1 MSNIRIVN
9 LASHT
14 TPAVIEDNRKEW
26 VAYGEDNNYF
36 QYLIDRYN
44 GSATNNAIINGMTE
58 LMYGKGLAATDASRK
73 PEAYAQM
80 MSLFKRSCL
89 RKVTFDLKALGQ
101 AAFQIIYNKDKSK
114 IVQVAHMPIETLRFE
129 KMNEDGEVC
138 GYYYSKD
145 WTKIRKK
152 GYEPVRIPAFGHGE
166 KGEAL
171 EIYCIKPYRSGFYYY
186 SPVDYQG
193 GISYAELEEEV
204 ANYHINNIKNGLSP
218 SMLIN
223 FNNGV
228 PTEEERELIER
239 RIIQKFSGTSN
250 SGKFILAFNDNKEM
264 AASIEPVQLSDASEQ
279 YQFLADESMRK
290 LMVAHRVTSP
300 MLMGIKDQSGL
311 GNNADELKTASLL
324 FHNTVIRP
332 LQELILD
339 AIDDILAYNDISLNI
354 YFKTLQPLELQAD
367 ITEDQKEELSK
378 VEDCG
383 CKDVSLASK
392 QIDGRTAYDTKEEAE
407 LVAKELGCEGYHT
420 HELDGQTWYMP
431 CESHDLEE
439 LKEPC
444 QEGYEM
450 IGFKMKNGK
459 RVPNCVPLSELS
471 KDSRPFLDDKLAH
484 EMLDALADLGEEEP
498 EGYELVDAEIVGDDE
513 PEDFDVENYL
523 NGLTELSAKQDST
536 QDGDIYKVRYKYV
549 KGTKKTAKGSSR
561 AFCKTM
567 LSQGKLYRKED
578 IGMMSARGV
587 NKSFGHKGRNYS
599 LFKYKGGVNCYHR
612 WERRIYKKKLKKN
625 GEPYGGDA
633 LRGTRYVNVN
643 QAVREG
649 FKLPKNPKEVAV
661 APIDMPRQ
669 GHHPNYK
676 G

>member
-14 TPAVIEDNRKEW
+14 TPQVVEDNRKEW
-26 VAYGEDNNYF
+26 VAYGDDNNYF

-58 LMYGKGLAATDASRK
+58 LIYGKGLYATDASRK
-73 PEAYAQM
+73 PDEYAM
-80 MSLFKRSCL
+80 MKSLFSRTCM
-89 RKVTFDLKALGQ
+89 RKVTFDLKAMGQ
-101 AAFQIIYNKDKSK
+101 AAFQVIYNKDKSK
-114 IVQVAHMPIETLRFE
+114 IVQVEHMPIETLRFE
-129 KMNEDGEVC
+129 KMNEDGEVT

-152 GYEPVRIPAFGHGE
+152 GYEPTRIPAFGYGE
-166 KGEAL
+166 KSEGL

-193 GISYAELEEEV
+193 GLPYAELEEEV

-239 RIIQKFSGTSN
+239 RIIQKFSGSSN

-300 MLMGIKDQSGL
+300 MLMGIKDNTGL

-324 FHNTVIRP
+324 FHNTVVRP
-332 LQELILD
+332 IQELILD
-339 AIDDILAYNDISLNI
+339 AIDDILAVNGASLNI
-354 YFKTLQPLELQAD
+354 FFKTLQPLELQAD
-367 ITEDQKEELSK
+367 IPEETKEELS
-378 VEDCG
+378 
-383 CKDVSLASK
+383 SA
-392 QIDGRTAYDTKEEAE
+392 
-407 LVAKELGCEGYHT
+407 
-420 HELDGQTWYMP
+420 
-431 CESHDLEE
+431 
-439 LKEPC
+439 
-444 QEGYEM
+444 
-450 IGFKMKNGK
+450 
-459 RVPNCVPLSELS
+459 
-471 KDSRPFLDDKLAH
+471 DSRPFLDDELAH

-498 EGYELVDAEIVGDDE
+498 SDEWELVDAEEVGDDE
-513 PEDFDVENYL
+513 PEDFDVEGYL
-523 NGLTELSAKQDST
+523 NGLVSLSATQDSS
-536 QDGDIYKVRYKYV
+536 QDTKMYKVRYKYS
-549 KGTKKTAKGSSR
+549 KGTSKTPVGESR
-561 AFCKTM
+561 TFCKTM
-567 LSQGKLYRKED
+567 LKKKMLYRKED

-587 NKSFGHKGRNYS
+587 NKKFGHKGRNYS

-612 WERRIYKKKLKKN
+612 WERRIYKKRLKKD
-625 GEPYGGDA
+625 GTEWGGNA
-633 LRGTRYVNVN
+633 LQGTKFVNVN

-669 GHHPNYK
+669 GHHPNYGK
-676 G
+676 

>member
-14 TPAVIEDNRKEW
+14 TPQVVEDNRKEW

-58 LMYGKGLAATDASRK
+58 LIYGKGLYATDASRK
-73 PEAYAQM
+73 PDEYAM
-80 MSLFKRSCL
+80 MKSLFSRQCM
-89 RKVTFDLKALGQ
+89 RKITFDLKAMGQ
-101 AAFQIIYNKDKSK
+101 SAMQVIYNKDKTK
-114 IVQVAHMPIETLRFE
+114 IVQVEHMPIETLRME

-166 KGEAL
+166 KSEGL

-193 GISYAELEEEV
+193 GLPYAELEEEV

-239 RIIQKFSGTSN
+239 RIIQKFSGSSN

-300 MLMGIKDQSGL
+300 MLMGIKDNTGL

-324 FHNTVIRP
+324 FHNTVVRP
-332 LQELILD
+332 IQEMILD
-339 AIDDILAYNDISLNI
+339 AIDDILAVNGASLNV

-367 ITEDQKEELSK
+367 IPEETKEELS
-378 VEDCG
+378 
-383 CKDVSLASK
+383 A
-392 QIDGRTAYDTKEEAE
+392 
-407 LVAKELGCEGYHT
+407 
-420 HELDGQTWYMP
+420 
-431 CESHDLEE
+431 
-439 LKEPC
+439 
-444 QEGYEM
+444 
-450 IGFKMKNGK
+450 
-459 RVPNCVPLSELS
+459 
-471 KDSRPFLDDKLAH
+471 DSRPFLDDELAH

-498 EGYELVDAEIVGDDE
+498 LDDEWELVDAEEVGDDE
-513 PEDFDVENYL
+513 PEDFDVEGYL
-523 NGLTELSAKQDST
+523 NGLVSLSATQDSN
-536 QDGDIYKVRYKYV
+536 QDTERYKVRYKYS
-549 KGTKKTAKGSSR
+549 KGTSKTPIGESR
-561 AFCKTM
+561 TFCKTM
-567 LSQGKLYRKED
+567 LSKKMLYRKED

-587 NKSFGHKGRNYS
+587 NKKFGHKGRNYS

-612 WERRIYKKKLKKN
+612 WERRIYKKRLKKD
-625 GEPYGGDA
+625 GTEWGGNA
-633 LRGTRYVNVN
+633 LQGTKFVNVN

-649 FKLPKNPKEVAV
+649 FKLPKNPKEVAT

-669 GHHPNYK
+669 GHHPQWNK
-676 G
+676 

>member
-14 TPAVIEDNRKEW
+14 TPAVVEDNRKEW

-58 LMYGKGLAATDASRK
+58 LMYGKGLSATDASRK

-145 WTKIRKK
+145 WTKIRKR
-152 GYEPVRIPAFGHGE
+152 GYEPTRIPAFGHGE
-166 KGEAL
+166 KGDAL

-193 GISYAELEEEV
+193 GIPYAELEEEV

-332 LQELILD
+332 FQEMILD
-339 AIDDILAYNDISLNI
+339 AIDDILAYNQISLNI
-354 YFKTLQPLELQAD
+354 FFKTLQPLELQAD
-367 ITEDQKEELSK
+367 ITEEQKEELSK
-378 VEDCG
+378 VEDT
-383 CKDVSLASK
+383 
-392 QIDGRTAYDTKEEAE
+392 IEI
-407 LVAKELGCEGYHT
+407 
-420 HELDGQTWYMP
+420 
-431 CESHDLEE
+431 
-439 LKEPC
+439 
-444 QEGYEM
+444 QEQ
-450 IGFKMKNGK
+450 
-459 RVPNCVPLSELS
+459 LSE
-471 KDSRPFLDDKLAH
+471 DSRPFLDDKLAH

-561 AFCKTM
+561 TFCKTM

-643 QAVREG
+643 QAVRAG
-649 FKLPKNPKEVAV
+649 FKLPKNPKEVAI
-661 APIDMPRQ
+661 APIDLPRN
-669 GHHPNYK
+669 GHHPDWK

>member
-9 LASHT
+9 LATHT
-14 TPAVIEDNRKEW
+14 TPAVVEDNRKQW

-36 QYLIDRYN
+36 QFLIDRYN

-58 LMYGKGLAATDASRK
+58 LIYGKGLYATDASRK
-73 PEAYAQM
+73 PDEYAM
-80 MSLFKRSCL
+80 MKSLFSRTCM
-89 RKVTFDLKALGQ
+89 RKITFDLKAMGQ
-101 AAFQIIYNKDKSK
+101 AAMQVIYNKDKTK
-114 IVQVAHMPIETLRFE
+114 IVQVEHMPIETLRME
-129 KMNEDGEVC
+129 KMNDDGEVT

-152 GYEPVRIPAFGHGE
+152 GFEPIRIPAFGYGE
-166 KGEAL
+166 KGEGL

-193 GISYAELEEEV
+193 GLPYAELEEEV

-239 RIIQKFSGTSN
+239 RIIQKFSGSSN

-279 YQFLADESMRK
+279 YQFLADEAMRK

-300 MLMGIKDQSGL
+300 MLMGIKDNTGL

-324 FHNTVIRP
+324 FHNTVVRP
-332 LQELILD
+332 IQELILD
-339 AIDDILAYNDISLNI
+339 AIDDILSVNGASLNVF
-354 YFKTLQPLELQAD
+354 FKTLQPLELQGD
-367 ITEDQKEELSK
+367 MIEEEKEELSK
-378 VEDCG
+378 VE
-383 CKDVSLASK
+383 
-392 QIDGRTAYDTKEEAE
+392 
-407 LVAKELGCEGYHT
+407 LG
-420 HELDGQTWYMP
+420 D
-431 CESHDLEE
+431 
-439 LKEPC
+439 
-444 QEGYEM
+444 
-450 IGFKMKNGK
+450 
-459 RVPNCVPLSELS
+459 
-471 KDSRPFLDDKLAH
+471 DSRPFLDDELAH

-498 EGYELVDAEIVGDDE
+498 EGYELIDAEEVGDEE
-513 PEDFDVENYL
+513 PEEFDTEEYL
-523 NGLTELSAKQDST
+523 NGLVNLSATQDSN
-536 QDGDIYKVRYKYV
+536 QDSEIYKVRYKYV
-549 KGTKKTAKGSSR
+549 KGTKKTSKGSSR
-561 AFCKTM
+561 SFCKTM
-567 LSQGKLYRKED
+567 LSQKKLYRKED
-578 IGMMSARGV
+578 IGQMSARGV

-612 WERRIYKKKLKKN
+612 WERRIYKKKMKKN

-633 LRGTRYVNVN
+633 LRGTKYVNVN
-643 QAVREG
+643 QAVRAG
-649 FKLPKNPKEVAV
+649 FKLPKNPKEVST

-669 GHHPNYK
+669 GHHPNYGK
-676 G
+676 

>member
-14 TPAVIEDNRKEW
+14 TPAVVEDNRKQW

-36 QYLIDRYN
+36 QFLIDRYN

-58 LMYGKGLAATDASRK
+58 LIYGKGLYATDASRK
-73 PEAYAQM
+73 PDEYAM
-80 MSLFKRSCL
+80 MKSLFSRTCM
-89 RKVTFDLKALGQ
+89 RKITFDLKAMGQ
-101 AAFQIIYNKDKSK
+101 AAMQVIYNKDKTK
-114 IVQVAHMPIETLRFE
+114 IVQVEHMPIETLRME
-129 KMNEDGEVC
+129 KMNDDGEVT

-152 GYEPVRIPAFGHGE
+152 GFEPIRIPAFGYGE
-166 KGEAL
+166 KGEGL

-193 GISYAELEEEV
+193 GLPYAELEEEV

-239 RIIQKFSGTSN
+239 RIIQKFSGSSN

-300 MLMGIKDQSGL
+300 MLMGIKDNTGL

-324 FHNTVIRP
+324 FHNTVVRP
-332 LQELILD
+332 IQEMILD
-339 AIDDILAYNDISLNI
+339 AIDDILAVNGASLNV

-367 ITEDQKEELSK
+367 ITEEEKEELSK
-378 VEDCG
+378 VE
-383 CKDVSLASK
+383 
-392 QIDGRTAYDTKEEAE
+392 
-407 LVAKELGCEGYHT
+407 LG
-420 HELDGQTWYMP
+420 D
-431 CESHDLEE
+431 
-439 LKEPC
+439 
-444 QEGYEM
+444 
-450 IGFKMKNGK
+450 
-459 RVPNCVPLSELS
+459 
-471 KDSRPFLDDKLAH
+471 DSRPFLDDELAH

-498 EGYELVDAEIVGDDE
+498 EGYELIDAEEVGDEE
-513 PEDFDVENYL
+513 PEDFDVESYL
-523 NGLTELSAKQDST
+523 NGLVSLSATQDSNQDTEL
-536 QDGDIYKVRYKYV
+536 YKVRYRYS
-549 KGTKKTAKGSSR
+549 KGTSKTPMGQSR
-561 AFCKTM
+561 TFCKTM
-567 LSQGKLYRKED
+567 MSKKMLYRKED
-578 IGMMSARGV
+578 IGQMSARGV

-612 WERRIYKKKLKKN
+612 WERRIYKKKLKKD
-625 GEPYGGDA
+625 GTEWGGNA
-633 LRGTRYVNVN
+633 LQGTKFVNVN

-649 FKLPKNPKEVAV
+649 FKMPKNPKEVAQ

-669 GHHPNYK
+669 GHHPNYGK
-676 G
+676 

>member
-14 TPAVIEDNRKEW
+14 TPAVVEDNRKQW

-36 QYLIDRYN
+36 QFLIDRYN

-58 LMYGKGLAATDASRK
+58 LIYGKGLYATDASRK
-73 PEAYAQM
+73 PDEYAM
-80 MSLFKRSCL
+80 MKSLFSRTCM
-89 RKVTFDLKALGQ
+89 RKITFDLKAMGQ
-101 AAFQIIYNKDKSK
+101 AAMQVIYNKDKTK
-114 IVQVAHMPIETLRFE
+114 IVQVEHMPIETLRME
-129 KMNEDGEVC
+129 KMNDDGEVT

-152 GYEPVRIPAFGHGE
+152 GFEPIRIPAFGYGE
-166 KGEAL
+166 KGEGL

-193 GISYAELEEEV
+193 GLPYAELEEEV

-239 RIIQKFSGTSN
+239 RIIQKFSGSSN

-279 YQFLADESMRK
+279 YQFLADEAMRK

-300 MLMGIKDQSGL
+300 MLMGIKDNTGL

-324 FHNTVIRP
+324 FHNTVVRP
-332 LQELILD
+332 IQEMILD
-339 AIDDILAYNDISLNI
+339 AIDDILAVNGASLNVF
-354 YFKTLQPLELQAD
+354 FKTLQPLELQAD
-367 ITEDQKEELSK
+367 ITEEEKEELSK
-378 VEDCG
+378 VE
-383 CKDVSLASK
+383 
-392 QIDGRTAYDTKEEAE
+392 
-407 LVAKELGCEGYHT
+407 LG
-420 HELDGQTWYMP
+420 D
-431 CESHDLEE
+431 
-439 LKEPC
+439 
-444 QEGYEM
+444 
-450 IGFKMKNGK
+450 
-459 RVPNCVPLSELS
+459 
-471 KDSRPFLDDKLAH
+471 DSRPFLDDELAH

-498 EGYELVDAEIVGDDE
+498 EGYELIDAEEVGDEE
-513 PEDFDVENYL
+513 PEDFDVESYL
-523 NGLTELSAKQDST
+523 NGLVSLSATQDSNQDTEL
-536 QDGDIYKVRYKYV
+536 YKVRYKYS
-549 KGTKKTAKGSSR
+549 KGTSKTPMGQSR
-561 AFCKTM
+561 TFCKTM
-567 LSQGKLYRKED
+567 MSKKMLYRKED
-578 IGMMSARGV
+578 IGQMSARGV

-612 WERRIYKKKLKKN
+612 WERRIYKKKLKKD
-625 GEPYGGDA
+625 GTEWGGNA
-633 LRGTRYVNVN
+633 LQGTKFVNVN

-649 FKLPKNPKEVAV
+649 FKMPKNPKEVAQ

-669 GHHPNYK
+669 GHHPNYGK
-676 G
+676 

>member
-9 LASHT
+9 LATHT
-14 TPAVIEDNRKEW
+14 TPAIVEDNRKEW
-26 VAYGEDNNYF
+26 VAYGGDNNYF

-44 GSATNNAIINGMTE
+44 GSATNNAIINGMSE
-58 LMYGKGLAATDASRK
+58 LIYGKGLYATDAQRK
-73 PEAYAQM
+73 PDQYAQM
-80 MSLFKRSCL
+80 KSLFSRTCM
-89 RKVTFDLKALGQ
+89 RKVTFDLKAMGQ
-101 AAFQIIYNKDKSK
+101 AAFQVIYNKDKSK
-114 IVQVAHMPIETLRFE
+114 IVQVEHMPIETLRFE
-129 KMNEDGEVC
+129 KMNEDGDVC

-145 WTKIRKK
+145 WTKIRKR
-152 GYEPVRIPAFGHGE
+152 GFEPVRIPAFGHGE
-166 KGEAL
+166 KGEGL

-193 GISYAELEEEV
+193 GLPYAELEEEV

-239 RIIQKFSGTSN
+239 RIIQKFSGSSN

-300 MLMGIKDQSGL
+300 MLMGIKDNSGL

-324 FHNTVIRP
+324 FHNTVVRP
-332 LQELILD
+332 IQELILD
-339 AIDDILAYNDISLNI
+339 ACDDILAVNEVSLNL
-354 YFKTLQPLELQAD
+354 YFKTLQPLELQID
-367 ITEDQKEELSK
+367 MEEEVKEELSS
-378 VEDCG
+378 DCG
-383 CKDVSLASK
+383 CKD
-392 QIDGRTAYDTKEEAE
+392 
-407 LVAKELGCEGYHT
+407 
-420 HELDGQTWYMP
+420 
-431 CESHDLEE
+431 E
-439 LKEPC
+439 LKDADDPC
-444 QEGYEM
+444 TEGYEM
-450 IGFKMKNGK
+450 VGMKMKNGK
-459 RVPNCVPLSELS
+459 KVPNCVPIKQLSE
-471 KDSRPFLDDKLAH
+471 DSRPFLDDELAH

-498 EGYELVDAEIVGDDE
+498 EGYQLIDAEVVGDDE
-513 PEDFDVENYL
+513 PEEFDVEKYL
-523 NGLTELSAKQDST
+523 NGLVSLSATQDSN

-549 KGTKKTAKGSSR
+549 KGTKKTSKGSSR
-561 AFCKTM
+561 TFCKTM
-567 LSQGKLYRKED
+567 LSQKKLYRKED

-612 WERRIYKKKLKKN
+612 WERRIYKKKIKKN

-633 LRGTRYVNVN
+633 LRGTKYVNVN
-643 QAVREG
+643 QAVRAG
-649 FKLPKNPKEVAV
+649 FKLPKNPKEVST

-669 GHHPNYK
+669 GHHPNYGK
-676 G
+676 

>member
-14 TPAVIEDNRKEW
+14 TPAVVEDNRKEW

-58 LMYGKGLAATDASRK
+58 LMYGKGLSATDASRK

-145 WTKIRKK
+145 WTKIRKR
-152 GYEPVRIPAFGHGE
+152 GYEPTRIPAFGHGE
-166 KGEAL
+166 KSDAL

-193 GISYAELEEEV
+193 GIPYAELEEEV

-339 AIDDILAYNDISLNI
+339 AIDDILAYNQISLNL

-367 ITEDQKEELSK
+367 ITEEQREELSK

-383 CKDVSLASK
+383 CKEDLKDA
-392 QIDGRTAYDTKEEAE
+392 DD
-407 LVAKELGCEGYHT
+407 
-420 HELDGQTWYMP
+420 P
-431 CESHDLEE
+431 CT
-439 LKEPC
+439 
-444 QEGYEM
+444 EGYEQ
-450 IGFKMKNGK
+450 IGMKMKDGK
-459 RVPNCVPLSELS
+459 KVPNCVPIKAEEQLSE
-471 KDSRPFLDDKLAH
+471 DSRPFLDDKLAH

-561 AFCKTM
+561 TFCKTM

-643 QAVREG
+643 QAVRAG

>member
-9 LASHT
+9 LATHT
-14 TPAVIEDNRKEW
+14 TPAVVEDNRKQW

-36 QYLIDRYN
+36 QFLIDRYN

-58 LMYGKGLAATDASRK
+58 LIYGKGLYATDASRK
-73 PEAYAQM
+73 PDEYAM
-80 MSLFKRSCL
+80 MKSLFSRTCM
-89 RKVTFDLKALGQ
+89 RKITFDLKAMGQ
-101 AAFQIIYNKDKSK
+101 AAMQVIYNKDKTK
-114 IVQVAHMPIETLRFE
+114 IVQVEHMPIETLRME
-129 KMNEDGEVC
+129 KMNDDGEVT

-152 GYEPVRIPAFGHGE
+152 GFEPIRIPAFGYGE
-166 KGEAL
+166 KGEGL

-193 GISYAELEEEV
+193 GLPYAELEEEV

-239 RIIQKFSGTSN
+239 RIIQKFSGSSN

-300 MLMGIKDQSGL
+300 MLMGIKDNTGL

-324 FHNTVIRP
+324 FHNTVVRP
-332 LQELILD
+332 IQELILD
-339 AIDDILAYNDISLNI
+339 AIDDIMAVNGASLNVF
-354 YFKTLQPLELQAD
+354 FKTLQPLELQGD
-367 ITEDQKEELSK
+367 MVEEEKEELSK
-378 VEDCG
+378 VE
-383 CKDVSLASK
+383 
-392 QIDGRTAYDTKEEAE
+392 
-407 LVAKELGCEGYHT
+407 LG
-420 HELDGQTWYMP
+420 D
-431 CESHDLEE
+431 
-439 LKEPC
+439 
-444 QEGYEM
+444 
-450 IGFKMKNGK
+450 
-459 RVPNCVPLSELS
+459 
-471 KDSRPFLDDKLAH
+471 DSRPFLDDELAH

-498 EGYELVDAEIVGDDE
+498 SDEWELVDAEEVGDEE
-513 PEDFDVENYL
+513 PEDFDVEGYL
-523 NGLTELSAKQDST
+523 NGLVSLSATQDSNQDTEL
-536 QDGDIYKVRYKYV
+536 YKVRYKYS
-549 KGTKKTAKGSSR
+549 KGTSKTPMGQSR
-561 AFCKTM
+561 TFCKTM
-567 LSQGKLYRKED
+567 MSKKMLYRKED
-578 IGMMSARGV
+578 IGQMSARGV

-612 WERRIYKKKLKKN
+612 WERRIYKKKLKKD
-625 GEPYGGDA
+625 GTEWGGNA
-633 LRGTRYVNVN
+633 LQGTKFVNVN

-649 FKLPKNPKEVAV
+649 FKMPKNPKEVAQ

-669 GHHPNYK
+669 GHHPNYGK
-676 G
+676 

>member
-14 TPAVIEDNRKEW
+14 TPQVVEDNRKEW
-26 VAYGEDNNYF
+26 VAYGADNNYF

-58 LMYGKGLAATDASRK
+58 LIYGKGLHATDASRK
-73 PEAYAQM
+73 PDEFAM
-80 MSLFKRSCL
+80 MKSLFSRTCM
-89 RKVTFDLKALGQ
+89 RKVTFDLKAMGQ
-101 AAFQIIYNKDKSK
+101 AAFQVIYNKQKTK
-114 IVQVAHMPIETLRFE
+114 IVQVEHMPIETLRME
-129 KMNEDGEVC
+129 KMNDDGEVE

-152 GYEPVRIPAFGHGE
+152 GFEPVRIPAFGYGDKSE
-166 KGEAL
+166 GL

-193 GISYAELEEEV
+193 GLPYAELEEEV

-239 RIIQKFSGTSN
+239 RIIQKFSGSSN

-300 MLMGIKDQSGL
+300 MLMGIKDNTGL

-324 FHNTVIRP
+324 FHNTVVRP
-332 LQELILD
+332 IQEMILD
-339 AIDDILAYNDISLNI
+339 AIDDIMAVNGASLNV

-367 ITEDQKEELSK
+367 IEEDVKEELS
-378 VEDCG
+378 
-383 CKDVSLASK
+383 SA
-392 QIDGRTAYDTKEEAE
+392 
-407 LVAKELGCEGYHT
+407 
-420 HELDGQTWYMP
+420 
-431 CESHDLEE
+431 
-439 LKEPC
+439 
-444 QEGYEM
+444 
-450 IGFKMKNGK
+450 
-459 RVPNCVPLSELS
+459 
-471 KDSRPFLDDKLAH
+471 DSRPFLDDKLAH
-484 EMLDALADLGEEEP
+484 EMLDALADLGEDEP
-498 EGYELVDAEIVGDDE
+498 SDEWELVDAEIVGEDE
-513 PEDFDVENYL
+513 PEDFDVEGYL
-523 NGLTELSAKQDST
+523 NGLVNLSATQDST
-536 QDGDIYKVRYKYV
+536 QDTELYKVRYKYV

-561 AFCKTM
+561 PFCKTM

-612 WERRIYKKKLKKN
+612 WERRVYKKKLNKN

-649 FKLPKNPKEVAV
+649 FKLPKNPQEVAV

-669 GHHPNYK
+669 GHHPNYGK
-676 G
+676 

>member
-14 TPAVIEDNRKEW
+14 TPQVVEDNRKEW
-26 VAYGEDNNYF
+26 VAYGDDNNYF
-36 QYLIDRYN
+36 QFLIDRYN

-58 LMYGKGLAATDASRK
+58 LIYGKGLYATDASRK
-73 PEAYAQM
+73 PDEYAM
-80 MSLFKRSCL
+80 MKSLFSRTCM
-89 RKVTFDLKALGQ
+89 RKVTFDLKAMGQ
-101 AAFQIIYNKDKSK
+101 AAFQVIYNKDKTK
-114 IVQVAHMPIETLRFE
+114 IVQVEHMPIETLRFE
-129 KMNEDGEVC
+129 KMNDDGEVT

-152 GYEPVRIPAFGHGE
+152 GFEPTRIPAFGYGE
-166 KGEAL
+166 KGEGL

-193 GISYAELEEEV
+193 GLPYAELEEEV

-239 RIIQKFSGTSN
+239 RIIQKFSGSSN

-300 MLMGIKDQSGL
+300 MLMGIKDNTGL

-324 FHNTVIRP
+324 FHNTVVRP
-332 LQELILD
+332 IQELILD
-339 AIDDILAYNDISLNI
+339 AIDDILAVNGASLNVF
-354 YFKTLQPLELQAD
+354 FKTLQPLELQGD
-367 ITEDQKEELSK
+367 ITEETKEELSK
-378 VEDCG
+378 VE
-383 CKDVSLASK
+383 
-392 QIDGRTAYDTKEEAE
+392 
-407 LVAKELGCEGYHT
+407 LG
-420 HELDGQTWYMP
+420 D
-431 CESHDLEE
+431 
-439 LKEPC
+439 
-444 QEGYEM
+444 
-450 IGFKMKNGK
+450 
-459 RVPNCVPLSELS
+459 
-471 KDSRPFLDDKLAH
+471 DSRPFLDDELAH

-498 EGYELVDAEIVGDDE
+498 TDEWELIDAEDVGDDE
-513 PEDFDVENYL
+513 PEDFDVEGYL
-523 NGLTELSAKQDST
+523 NGLVSLSATQDSN
-536 QDGDIYKVRYKYV
+536 QDTKLYKVRYKYS
-549 KGTKKTAKGSSR
+549 KGTSKTPVGDSR
-561 AFCKTM
+561 DFCKTM
-567 LSQGKLYRKED
+567 LSKKMLYRKED
-578 IGMMSARGV
+578 IGQMSARGV
-587 NKSFGHKGRNYS
+587 NKKFGHKGKNYS

-612 WERRIYKKKLKKN
+612 WERRIYKKRLKKD
-625 GEPYGGDA
+625 GTEWGGNA
-633 LRGTRYVNVN
+633 LQGTKFVNVN
-643 QAVREG
+643 QAVRAG
-649 FKLPKNPKEVAV
+649 FKLPKNPKEVAT

>member
-14 TPAVIEDNRKEW
+14 TPQVVEDNRKQW
-26 VAYGEDNNYF
+26 VAYGDDNNYF

-44 GSATNNAIINGMTE
+44 GSATNNAIINGMSE
-58 LMYGKGLAATDASRK
+58 LIYGKGLYATDAQRK
-73 PEAYAQM
+73 PDQYAQM
-80 MSLFKRSCL
+80 KSLFSRTCM
-89 RKVTFDLKALGQ
+89 RKVTFDLKAMGQ
-101 AAFQIIYNKDKSK
+101 AAFQVIYNKDKSK
-114 IVQVAHMPIETLRFE
+114 IVQVEHMPIETLRFE
-129 KMNEDGEVC
+129 KMNDDGDVT

-145 WTKIRKK
+145 WTKIRKR
-152 GYEPVRIPAFGHGE
+152 GFEPVRIPAFGHGA
-166 KGEAL
+166 KGEGL

-193 GISYAELEEEV
+193 GLPYAELEEEV

-239 RIIQKFSGTSN
+239 RIIQKFSGSSN

-300 MLMGIKDQSGL
+300 MLMGIKDNTGL

-324 FHNTVIRP
+324 FHNTVVRP
-332 LQELILD
+332 IQELILD
-339 AIDDILAYNDISLNI
+339 ACDDILAVNEVSLNL

-367 ITEDQKEELSK
+367 MAEEVKEELSS
-378 VEDCG
+378 DCG
-383 CKDVSLASK
+383 CK
-392 QIDGRTAYDTKEEAE
+392 
-407 LVAKELGCEGYHT
+407 
-420 HELDGQTWYMP
+420 
-431 CESHDLEE
+431 EE

-450 IGFKMKNGK
+450 IGFKMKDGK
-459 RVPNCVPLSELS
+459 RVPNCVPLSELNE
-471 KDSRPFLDDKLAH
+471 DSRPFLDDELAH

-498 EGYELVDAEIVGDDE
+498 EGYELIDAEVVGDDE
-513 PEDFDVENYL
+513 PEEFDTEEYL
-523 NGLTELSAKQDST
+523 NGLVNLSATQDSN
-536 QDGDIYKVRYKYV
+536 QDSEIYKVRYKYV
-549 KGTKKTAKGSSR
+549 KGTKKTSKGSSR
-561 AFCKTM
+561 SFCKTM
-567 LSQGKLYRKED
+567 LSQKKLYRKED

-612 WERRIYKKKLKKN
+612 WERRIYKKKMKKN

-633 LRGTRYVNVN
+633 LRGTKYVNVN
-643 QAVREG
+643 QAVRAG
-649 FKLPKNPKEVAV
+649 FKLPKNPKEVST

-669 GHHPNYK
+669 GHHPNYGK
-676 G
+676 

>member
-58 LMYGKGLAATDASRK
+58 LIYGKGLSATDASRK

-101 AAFQIIYNKDKSK
+101 AAFQVIYNKDKSK

-129 KMNEDGEVC
+129 KMNEDGEVT

-152 GYEPVRIPAFGHGE
+152 GYEPVRIPAFGYGK

-171 EIYCIKPYRSGFYYY
+171 EIFCIKPYRSGFYYY

-193 GISYAELEEEV
+193 GIPYAELEEEV

-239 RIIQKFSGTSN
+239 RIVQKFSGSSN

-300 MLMGIKDQSGL
+300 MLMGIKDNTGL

-324 FHNTVIRP
+324 FHNTVVRP
-332 LQELILD
+332 LQEMILD
-339 AIDDILAYNDISLNI
+339 AIDDILAFNDISLNI

-367 ITEDQKEELSK
+367 IPEETKEELSS
-378 VEDCG
+378 DCG
-383 CKDVSLASK
+383 CK
-392 QIDGRTAYDTKEEAE
+392 E
-407 LVAKELGCEGYHT
+407 
-420 HELDGQTWYMP
+420 
-431 CESHDLEE
+431 DL
-439 LKEPC
+439 KDADDPC
-444 QEGYEM
+444 QEGYEQ
-450 IGFKMKNGK
+450 IGMKMKNGK
-459 RVPNCVPLSELS
+459 KVPNCVPIKAEEQLSE
-471 KDSRPFLDDKLAH
+471 DTRPFLDDKLAH
-484 EMLDALADLGEEEP
+484 EMLDALADLGEDEP

-513 PEDFDVENYL
+513 PDDFNVEDYL
-523 NGLTELSAKQDST
+523 NNLTELSAKQDST
-536 QDGDIYKVRYKYV
+536 QDSEIYKVRYKYV

-561 AFCKTM
+561 TFCKTM

-633 LRGTRYVNVN
+633 LRGTNYVNVN
-643 QAVREG
+643 QAVRAG

-669 GHHPNYK
+669 GHHPNYGK
-676 G
+676 

>member
-14 TPAVIEDNRKEW
+14 TPQVVEDNRKQW
-26 VAYGEDNNYF
+26 VAYGDDNNYF

-44 GSATNNAIINGMTE
+44 GSATNNAIINGMSE
-58 LMYGKGLAATDASRK
+58 LIYGKGLYATDAQRK
-73 PEAYAQM
+73 PDQYAQM
-80 MSLFKRSCL
+80 KSLFSRTCM
-89 RKVTFDLKALGQ
+89 RKVTFDLKAMGQ
-101 AAFQIIYNKDKSK
+101 AAFQVIYNKDKTK
-114 IVQVAHMPIETLRFE
+114 IVQVEHMPIETLRFE
-129 KMNEDGEVC
+129 KMNDDGEVT

-152 GYEPVRIPAFGHGE
+152 GFEPTRIPAFGYGE
-166 KGEAL
+166 KGEGL

-193 GISYAELEEEV
+193 GLPYAELEEEV

-239 RIIQKFSGTSN
+239 RIIQKFSGSSN

-300 MLMGIKDQSGL
+300 MLMGIKDNTGL

-324 FHNTVIRP
+324 FHNTVVRP
-332 LQELILD
+332 IQELILD
-339 AIDDILAYNDISLNI
+339 AIDDILAVNGASLNVF
-354 YFKTLQPLELQAD
+354 FKTLQPLELQAD
-367 ITEDQKEELSK
+367 MAEEEKEELSK
-378 VEDCG
+378 VE
-383 CKDVSLASK
+383 
-392 QIDGRTAYDTKEEAE
+392 
-407 LVAKELGCEGYHT
+407 LG
-420 HELDGQTWYMP
+420 D
-431 CESHDLEE
+431 
-439 LKEPC
+439 
-444 QEGYEM
+444 
-450 IGFKMKNGK
+450 
-459 RVPNCVPLSELS
+459 
-471 KDSRPFLDDKLAH
+471 DSRPFLDDELAH

-498 EGYELVDAEIVGDDE
+498 TDEWELIDAEDVGDDE
-513 PEDFDVENYL
+513 PEDFDVEGYL
-523 NGLTELSAKQDST
+523 NGLVSLSATQDSN
-536 QDGDIYKVRYKYV
+536 QDTKLYKVRYKYS
-549 KGTKKTAKGSSR
+549 KGTSKTPVGDSR
-561 AFCKTM
+561 DFCKTM
-567 LSQGKLYRKED
+567 LSKKMLYRKED
-578 IGMMSARGV
+578 IGQMSARGV
-587 NKSFGHKGRNYS
+587 NKKFGHKGKNYS

-612 WERRIYKKKLKKN
+612 WERRIYKKRLKKD
-625 GEPYGGDA
+625 GTEWGGNA
-633 LRGTRYVNVN
+633 LQGTKFVNVN
-643 QAVREG
+643 QAVRAG
-649 FKLPKNPKEVAV
+649 FKLPKNPKEVAT

>member
-14 TPAVIEDNRKEW
+14 TPAVVEDNRKQW

-58 LMYGKGLAATDASRK
+58 LIYGKGLYATDASRK
-73 PEAYAQM
+73 PDEYAM
-80 MSLFKRSCL
+80 MKSLFSRTCM
-89 RKVTFDLKALGQ
+89 RKITFDLKAMGQ
-101 AAFQIIYNKDKSK
+101 AAMQVIYNKDKTK
-114 IVQVAHMPIETLRFE
+114 IVQVEHMPIETLRME
-129 KMNEDGEVC
+129 KMNDDGEVT

-152 GYEPVRIPAFGHGE
+152 GFEPIRIPAFGYGE
-166 KGEAL
+166 KGEGL

-193 GISYAELEEEV
+193 GLPYAELEEEV

-239 RIIQKFSGTSN
+239 RIIQKFSGSSN

-300 MLMGIKDQSGL
+300 MLMGIKDNTGL

-324 FHNTVIRP
+324 FHNTVVRP
-332 LQELILD
+332 IQELILD
-339 AIDDILAYNDISLNI
+339 AIDDILAVNGASLNI

-367 ITEDQKEELSK
+367 MAEEEKEELS
-378 VEDCG
+378 
-383 CKDVSLASK
+383 
-392 QIDGRTAYDTKEEAE
+392 I
-407 LVAKELGCEGYHT
+407 ELG
-420 HELDGQTWYMP
+420 D
-431 CESHDLEE
+431 
-439 LKEPC
+439 
-444 QEGYEM
+444 
-450 IGFKMKNGK
+450 
-459 RVPNCVPLSELS
+459 
-471 KDSRPFLDDKLAH
+471 DSRPFLDDELAH

-498 EGYELVDAEIVGDDE
+498 EGYDLIDAEEVGDEE
-513 PEDFDVENYL
+513 PEDFDVEGYL
-523 NGLTELSAKQDST
+523 NGLVSLSATQDSN
-536 QDGDIYKVRYKYV
+536 QDSELYKVRYKYA
-549 KGTKKTAKGSSR
+549 KGTSKTPTGQSR
-561 AFCKTM
+561 TFCKTM
-567 LSQGKLYRKED
+567 MSKKMLYRKED
-578 IGMMSARGV
+578 IGQMSARGV
-587 NKSFGHKGRNYS
+587 NKKFGHKGKNYS

-612 WERRIYKKKLKKN
+612 WERRIYKKRLKKD
-625 GEPYGGDA
+625 GTEWGGNA
-633 LRGTRYVNVN
+633 LQGTKFVNVN
-643 QAVREG
+643 QAVRAG

>member
-9 LASHT
+9 LATHT
-14 TPAVIEDNRKEW
+14 TPQVVEDNRKQW

-44 GSATNNAIINGMTE
+44 GSATNNAIINGMSE
-58 LMYGKGLAATDASRK
+58 LIYGKGLYATDAQRK
-73 PEAYAQM
+73 PDQYAQM
-80 MSLFKRSCL
+80 KSLFSRTCM
-89 RKVTFDLKALGQ
+89 RKVTFDLKAMGQ
-101 AAFQIIYNKDKSK
+101 AAFQVIYNKDKSK
-114 IVQVAHMPIETLRFE
+114 IVQVEHMPIETLRFE
-129 KMNEDGEVC
+129 KMNEDGDVC

-145 WTKIRKK
+145 WTKIRKR
-152 GYEPVRIPAFGHGE
+152 GFEPVRIPAFGHGE
-166 KGEAL
+166 KGEGL

-193 GISYAELEEEV
+193 GLPYAELEEEV

-239 RIIQKFSGTSN
+239 RIIQKFSGSSN

-300 MLMGIKDQSGL
+300 MLMGIKDNTGL

-324 FHNTVIRP
+324 FHNTVVRP
-332 LQELILD
+332 IQELILD
-339 AIDDILAYNDISLNI
+339 ACDDILAVNEVSLNL
-354 YFKTLQPLELQAD
+354 YFKTLQPLELQID
-367 ITEDQKEELSK
+367 MEEEVKEELSS
-378 VEDCG
+378 DCG
-383 CKDVSLASK
+383 CKD
-392 QIDGRTAYDTKEEAE
+392 
-407 LVAKELGCEGYHT
+407 
-420 HELDGQTWYMP
+420 
-431 CESHDLEE
+431 E
-439 LKEPC
+439 LKDADDPC
-444 QEGYEM
+444 TEGYEM
-450 IGFKMKNGK
+450 VGMKMKNGK
-459 RVPNCVPLSELS
+459 KVPNCVPIEQLSE
-471 KDSRPFLDDKLAH
+471 DSRPFLNDELAH

-498 EGYELVDAEIVGDDE
+498 EGYELIDAEVVGDDE
-513 PEDFDVENYL
+513 PEEFDTEEYL
-523 NGLTELSAKQDST
+523 NGLVNLSATQDSN
-536 QDGDIYKVRYKYV
+536 QDSEIYKVRYKYV
-549 KGTKKTAKGSSR
+549 KGTKKTSKGSSR
-561 AFCKTM
+561 SFCKTM

-612 WERRIYKKKLKKN
+612 WERRIYKKKMKKN

-633 LRGTRYVNVN
+633 LRGTKYVNVN
-643 QAVREG
+643 QAVRAG
-649 FKLPKNPKEVAV
+649 FKLPKNPKEVST

-669 GHHPNYK
+669 GHHPNYGK
-676 G
+676 

>member
-14 TPAVIEDNRKEW
+14 TPQVVEDNRKEW
-26 VAYGEDNNYF
+26 VAYGDDNNYF

-58 LMYGKGLAATDASRK
+58 LIYGKGLYATDASRK
-73 PEAYAQM
+73 PDEYAM
-80 MSLFKRSCL
+80 MKSLFSRTCM
-89 RKVTFDLKALGQ
+89 RKMTFDLKAMGQ
-101 AAFQIIYNKDKSK
+101 AAFQVIYNKDKTK
-114 IVQVAHMPIETLRFE
+114 IVQVEHMPIETLRFE
-129 KMNEDGEVC
+129 KMNEDGEVT

-152 GYEPVRIPAFGHGE
+152 GFEPTRIPAFGYGE
-166 KGEAL
+166 KGEGL

-193 GISYAELEEEV
+193 GLPYAELEEEV

-239 RIIQKFSGTSN
+239 RIIQKFSGSSN

-300 MLMGIKDQSGL
+300 MLMGIKDNTGL

-324 FHNTVIRP
+324 FHNTVVRP
-332 LQELILD
+332 IQELILD
-339 AIDDILAYNDISLNI
+339 AIDDIMAVNGASLNVF
-354 YFKTLQPLELQAD
+354 FKTLQPLELQGD
-367 ITEDQKEELSK
+367 ITEETKEELSK
-378 VEDCG
+378 VE
-383 CKDVSLASK
+383 
-392 QIDGRTAYDTKEEAE
+392 
-407 LVAKELGCEGYHT
+407 LG
-420 HELDGQTWYMP
+420 D
-431 CESHDLEE
+431 
-439 LKEPC
+439 
-444 QEGYEM
+444 
-450 IGFKMKNGK
+450 
-459 RVPNCVPLSELS
+459 
-471 KDSRPFLDDKLAH
+471 DSRPFLDDELAH

-498 EGYELVDAEIVGDDE
+498 EGYELIDAEEVGDEE
-513 PEDFDVENYL
+513 PEDFDVESYL
-523 NGLTELSAKQDST
+523 NGLVSLSATQDSN
-536 QDGDIYKVRYKYV
+536 QDTERYKVRYKYS
-549 KGTKKTAKGSSR
+549 KGTSKTPMGQSR
-561 AFCKTM
+561 TFCKTM
-567 LSQGKLYRKED
+567 MSKKMLYRKED
-578 IGMMSARGV
+578 IGQMSARGV

-612 WERRIYKKKLKKN
+612 WERRIYKKKLKKD
-625 GEPYGGDA
+625 GTEWGGNA
-633 LRGTRYVNVN
+633 LQGTKFVNVN

-649 FKLPKNPKEVAV
+649 FKMPKNPKEVAQ

-669 GHHPNYK
+669 GHHPNYGK
-676 G
+676 

>member
-14 TPAVIEDNRKEW
+14 TPAVVEDNRKQW

-36 QYLIDRYN
+36 QFLIDRYN

-58 LMYGKGLAATDASRK
+58 LIYGKGLYATDASRK
-73 PEAYAQM
+73 PDEYAM
-80 MSLFKRSCL
+80 MKSLFSRTCM
-89 RKVTFDLKALGQ
+89 RKITFDLKAMGQ
-101 AAFQIIYNKDKSK
+101 AAMQVIYNKDKTK
-114 IVQVAHMPIETLRFE
+114 IVQVEHMPIETLRME
-129 KMNEDGEVC
+129 KMNDDGEVT

-152 GYEPVRIPAFGHGE
+152 GFEPIRIPAFGYGE
-166 KGEAL
+166 KGEGL

-193 GISYAELEEEV
+193 GLPYAELEEEV

-239 RIIQKFSGTSN
+239 RIIQKFSGSSN

-300 MLMGIKDQSGL
+300 MLMGIKDNTGL

-324 FHNTVIRP
+324 FHNTVVRP
-332 LQELILD
+332 IQEMILD
-339 AIDDILAYNDISLNI
+339 AIDDILAVNGASLNVF
-354 YFKTLQPLELQAD
+354 FKTLQPLELQAD
-367 ITEDQKEELSK
+367 ITEEEKEELSK
-378 VEDCG
+378 VE
-383 CKDVSLASK
+383 
-392 QIDGRTAYDTKEEAE
+392 
-407 LVAKELGCEGYHT
+407 LG
-420 HELDGQTWYMP
+420 D
-431 CESHDLEE
+431 
-439 LKEPC
+439 
-444 QEGYEM
+444 
-450 IGFKMKNGK
+450 
-459 RVPNCVPLSELS
+459 
-471 KDSRPFLDDKLAH
+471 DSRPFLDDELAH

-498 EGYELVDAEIVGDDE
+498 EGYELIDAEEVGDEE
-513 PEDFDVENYL
+513 PEDFDVESYL
-523 NGLTELSAKQDST
+523 NGLVSLSATQDSNQDTEL
-536 QDGDIYKVRYKYV
+536 YKVRYRYS
-549 KGTKKTAKGSSR
+549 KGTSKTPMGQSR
-561 AFCKTM
+561 TFCKTM
-567 LSQGKLYRKED
+567 MSKKMLYRKED
-578 IGMMSARGV
+578 IGQMSARGV

-612 WERRIYKKKLKKN
+612 WERRIYKKKLKKD
-625 GEPYGGDA
+625 GTEWGGNA
-633 LRGTRYVNVN
+633 LQGTKFVNVN

-649 FKLPKNPKEVAV
+649 FKMPKNPKEVAQ

-669 GHHPNYK
+669 GHHPNYGK
-676 G
+676 

>member
-14 TPAVIEDNRKEW
+14 TPAVVEDNRKQW

-58 LMYGKGLAATDASRK
+58 LIYGKGLYATDASRK
-73 PEAYAQM
+73 PDEYAM
-80 MSLFKRSCL
+80 MKSLFSRTCM
-89 RKVTFDLKALGQ
+89 RKITFDLKAMGQ
-101 AAFQIIYNKDKSK
+101 AAMQVIYNKDKTK
-114 IVQVAHMPIETLRFE
+114 IVQVEHFPIETLRME
-129 KMNEDGEVC
+129 KMNDDGEVT

-152 GYEPVRIPAFGHGE
+152 GFEPIRIPAFGYGE
-166 KGEAL
+166 KGEGL

-193 GISYAELEEEV
+193 GLPYAELEEEV

-239 RIIQKFSGTSN
+239 RIIQKFSGSSN

-300 MLMGIKDQSGL
+300 MLMGIKDNTGL

-324 FHNTVIRP
+324 FHNTVVRP
-332 LQELILD
+332 IQELILD
-339 AIDDILAYNDISLNI
+339 AIDDILAVNGASLNV

-367 ITEDQKEELSK
+367 IAEEDKEELS
-378 VEDCG
+378 
-383 CKDVSLASK
+383 
-392 QIDGRTAYDTKEEAE
+392 I
-407 LVAKELGCEGYHT
+407 ELG
-420 HELDGQTWYMP
+420 D
-431 CESHDLEE
+431 D
-439 LKEPC
+439 
-444 QEGYEM
+444 
-450 IGFKMKNGK
+450 I
-459 RVPNCVPLSELS
+459 
-471 KDSRPFLDDKLAH
+471 RPFLDDELAH

-498 EGYELVDAEIVGDDE
+498 EGYDLIDAEEVGDEE
-513 PEDFDVENYL
+513 PEDFDVEGYL
-523 NGLTELSAKQDST
+523 NGLVSLSATQDSN
-536 QDGDIYKVRYKYV
+536 QDSELYKVRYRYS
-549 KGTKKTAKGSSR
+549 KGTSKTPTGQSR
-561 AFCKTM
+561 TFCKTM
-567 LSQGKLYRKED
+567 MSKKMLYRKED
-578 IGMMSARGV
+578 IGQMSARGV
-587 NKSFGHKGRNYS
+587 NKKFGHKGKNYS

-612 WERRIYKKKLKKN
+612 WERRIYKKRLKKD
-625 GEPYGGDA
+625 GTEWGGNA
-633 LRGTRYVNVN
+633 LQGTKFVNVN
-643 QAVREG
+643 QAVRAG

>member
-14 TPAVIEDNRKEW
+14 TPAVVEDNRKEW

-36 QYLIDRYN
+36 QFLIDRYN
-44 GSATNNAIINGMTE
+44 GSATNNAIINGMAE
-58 LMYGKGLAATDASRK
+58 LIYGKGLNATDASRK
-73 PEAYAQM
+73 PDEYAM
-80 MSLFKRSCL
+80 MKSLFSRVCM
-89 RKVTFDLKALGQ
+89 RKVTFDLKAMGQ
-101 AAFQIIYNKDKSK
+101 AAMQVIYNKDKTK
-114 IVQVAHMPIETLRFE
+114 VVQVEHMPIETLRME
-129 KMNEDGEVC
+129 KMNDDGEIT

-152 GYEPVRIPAFGHGE
+152 GYEPIRIPAFGYGE
-166 KGEAL
+166 KGEGL

-193 GISYAELEEEV
+193 GLPYAELEEEV

-239 RIIQKFSGTSN
+239 RIIQKFSGSSN

-279 YQFLADESMRK
+279 YQFLADEAMRK

-300 MLMGIKDQSGL
+300 MLMGIKDNTGL

-324 FHNTVIRP
+324 FHNTVVRP
-332 LQELILD
+332 IQEMILD
-339 AIDDILAYNDISLNI
+339 AVDDILAVNGASLNI
-354 YFKTLQPLELQAD
+354 YFKTLQPLELQGD
-367 ITEDQKEELSK
+367 MVEEDKEELSK
-378 VEDCG
+378 VE
-383 CKDVSLASK
+383 
-392 QIDGRTAYDTKEEAE
+392 
-407 LVAKELGCEGYHT
+407 LG
-420 HELDGQTWYMP
+420 D
-431 CESHDLEE
+431 
-439 LKEPC
+439 
-444 QEGYEM
+444 
-450 IGFKMKNGK
+450 
-459 RVPNCVPLSELS
+459 
-471 KDSRPFLDDKLAH
+471 DSRPFLDDELAH
-484 EMLDALADLGEEEP
+484 EMLDALADLGEDEP
-498 EGYELVDAEIVGDDE
+498 LDDEWELVDAEEVGDEE
-513 PEDFDVENYL
+513 PEDFDVEGYL
-523 NGLTELSAKQDST
+523 NGLVSLSATQDSN
-536 QDGDIYKVRYKYV
+536 QDTKLYKVRYKYA
-549 KGTKKTAKGSSR
+549 KGTSKTPMGESR
-561 AFCKTM
+561 TFCKTM
-567 LSQGKLYRKED
+567 LSKKMLYRKED

-612 WERRIYKKKLKKN
+612 WERRIYKKRLKKD
-625 GEPYGGDA
+625 GEEWGGNA
-633 LRGTRYVNVN
+633 LQGTKFVNVN

-649 FKLPKNPKEVAV
+649 FKLPKNPKEVAT

-669 GHHPNYK
+669 GHHPNYGK
-676 G
+676 

>member
-14 TPAVIEDNRKEW
+14 TPAVVEDNRKQW

-36 QYLIDRYN
+36 QFLIDRYN

-58 LMYGKGLAATDASRK
+58 LIYGKGLYATDASRK
-73 PEAYAQM
+73 PDEYAM
-80 MSLFKRSCL
+80 MKSLFSRTCM
-89 RKVTFDLKALGQ
+89 RKITFDLKAMGQ
-101 AAFQIIYNKDKSK
+101 AAMQVIYNKDKTK
-114 IVQVAHMPIETLRFE
+114 IVQVEHMPIETLRME
-129 KMNEDGEVC
+129 KMNDDGEVT

-152 GYEPVRIPAFGHGE
+152 GFEPIRIPAFGYGE
-166 KGEAL
+166 KGEGL

-193 GISYAELEEEV
+193 GLPYAELEEEV

-228 PTEEERELIER
+228 PPEEERELIER
-239 RIIQKFSGTSN
+239 RIIQKFSGSSN

-279 YQFLADESMRK
+279 YQFLADEAMRK

-300 MLMGIKDQSGL
+300 MLMGIKDNTGL

-324 FHNTVIRP
+324 FHNTVVRP
-332 LQELILD
+332 IQELILD
-339 AIDDILAYNDISLNI
+339 AIDDILAVNGASLNVF
-354 YFKTLQPLELQAD
+354 FKTLQPLELQGD
-367 ITEDQKEELSK
+367 MIEEEKEELSK
-378 VEDCG
+378 VE
-383 CKDVSLASK
+383 
-392 QIDGRTAYDTKEEAE
+392 
-407 LVAKELGCEGYHT
+407 LG
-420 HELDGQTWYMP
+420 D
-431 CESHDLEE
+431 
-439 LKEPC
+439 
-444 QEGYEM
+444 
-450 IGFKMKNGK
+450 
-459 RVPNCVPLSELS
+459 
-471 KDSRPFLDDKLAH
+471 DSRPFLDDELAH

-498 EGYELVDAEIVGDDE
+498 EGYELIDAEEVGDEE
-513 PEDFDVENYL
+513 PEDFDVESYL
-523 NGLTELSAKQDST
+523 NGLVSLSATQDSNQDTEL
-536 QDGDIYKVRYKYV
+536 YKVRYRYS
-549 KGTKKTAKGSSR
+549 KGTSKTPMGQSR
-561 AFCKTM
+561 TFCKTM
-567 LSQGKLYRKED
+567 MSKKMLYRKED
-578 IGMMSARGV
+578 IGQMSARGV

-612 WERRIYKKKLKKN
+612 WERRIYKKKLKKD
-625 GEPYGGDA
+625 GTEWGGNA
-633 LRGTRYVNVN
+633 LQGTKFVNVN

-649 FKLPKNPKEVAV
+649 FKMPKNPKEVAQ

-669 GHHPNYK
+669 GHHPNYGK
-676 G
+676 

>member
-9 LASHT
+9 LATHT
-14 TPAVIEDNRKEW
+14 TPAVVEDNRKQW

-36 QYLIDRYN
+36 QFLIDRYN

-58 LMYGKGLAATDASRK
+58 LIYGKGLYATDASRK
-73 PEAYAQM
+73 PDEYAM
-80 MSLFKRSCL
+80 MKSLFSRTCM
-89 RKVTFDLKALGQ
+89 RKITFDLKAMGQ
-101 AAFQIIYNKDKSK
+101 AAMQVIYNKDKTK
-114 IVQVAHMPIETLRFE
+114 IVQVEHMPIETLRME
-129 KMNEDGEVC
+129 KMNDDGEVT

-152 GYEPVRIPAFGHGE
+152 GFEPIRIPAFGYGE
-166 KGEAL
+166 KGEGL

-193 GISYAELEEEV
+193 GLPYAELEEEV

-239 RIIQKFSGTSN
+239 RIIQKFSGSSN

-279 YQFLADESMRK
+279 YQFLADEAMRK

-300 MLMGIKDQSGL
+300 MLMGIKDNTGL

-324 FHNTVIRP
+324 FHNTVVRP
-332 LQELILD
+332 IQEMILD
-339 AIDDILAYNDISLNI
+339 AIDDILAVNGASLNVF
-354 YFKTLQPLELQAD
+354 FKTLQPLELQAD
-367 ITEDQKEELSK
+367 ITEEEKEELSK
-378 VEDCG
+378 VE
-383 CKDVSLASK
+383 
-392 QIDGRTAYDTKEEAE
+392 
-407 LVAKELGCEGYHT
+407 LG
-420 HELDGQTWYMP
+420 D
-431 CESHDLEE
+431 
-439 LKEPC
+439 
-444 QEGYEM
+444 
-450 IGFKMKNGK
+450 
-459 RVPNCVPLSELS
+459 
-471 KDSRPFLDDKLAH
+471 DSRPFLDDELAH

-498 EGYELVDAEIVGDDE
+498 EGYELIDAEEVGDEE
-513 PEDFDVENYL
+513 PEDFDVESYL
-523 NGLTELSAKQDST
+523 NGLVSLSATQDSNQDTEL
-536 QDGDIYKVRYKYV
+536 YKVRYRYS
-549 KGTKKTAKGSSR
+549 KGTSKTPIGQSR
-561 AFCKTM
+561 TFCKTM
-567 LSQGKLYRKED
+567 MSKKMLYRKED
-578 IGMMSARGV
+578 IGQMSARGV

-612 WERRIYKKKLKKN
+612 WERRIYKKKLKKD
-625 GEPYGGDA
+625 GTEWGGNA
-633 LRGTRYVNVN
+633 LQGTKFVNVN

-649 FKLPKNPKEVAV
+649 FKMPKNPKEVAK

-669 GHHPNYK
+669 GHHPNYGK
-676 G
+676 

>member
-14 TPAVIEDNRKEW
+14 TPAVVEDNRKQW

-58 LMYGKGLAATDASRK
+58 LIYGKGLSATDASRK

-171 EIYCIKPYRSGFYYY
+171 EIFCIKPYRSGFYYY

-193 GISYAELEEEV
+193 GVPYAELEEEV

-239 RIIQKFSGTSN
+239 RIVQKFSGSSN

-300 MLMGIKDQSGL
+300 MLMGIKDNTGL

-324 FHNTVIRP
+324 FHNTVVRP
-332 LQELILD
+332 LQEMILD
-339 AIDDILAYNDISLNI
+339 AIDDILAYNDISLNL

-367 ITEDQKEELSK
+367 ISEETKEELS
-378 VEDCG
+378 
-383 CKDVSLASK
+383 A
-392 QIDGRTAYDTKEEAE
+392 
-407 LVAKELGCEGYHT
+407 
-420 HELDGQTWYMP
+420 
-431 CESHDLEE
+431 
-439 LKEPC
+439 
-444 QEGYEM
+444 
-450 IGFKMKNGK
+450 
-459 RVPNCVPLSELS
+459 
-471 KDSRPFLDDKLAH
+471 DSRPFLDDELAH
-484 EMLDALADLGEEEP
+484 EMLDALADLGEDEP

-513 PEDFDVENYL
+513 PDDFNVEDYL

-536 QDGDIYKVRYKYV
+536 QDSDIYKVRYKYV

-561 AFCKTM
+561 TFCKTM
-567 LSQGKLYRKED
+567 LSKGKLYRKED

-587 NKSFGHKGRNYS
+587 NKKFGHKGKNYS

-612 WERRIYKKKLKKN
+612 WERRIYKKKLNKK

-633 LRGTRYVNVN
+633 LRGTKYVNVN
-643 QAVREG
+643 QAVRAG

-661 APIDMPRQ
+661 APIDMPRK

>member
-14 TPAVIEDNRKEW
+14 TPAVVEDNRKEW

-58 LMYGKGLAATDASRK
+58 LIYGKGLHATDAARK
-73 PEAYAQM
+73 PDEYAM
-80 MSLFKRSCL
+80 MKSLFSRQCM
-89 RKVTFDLKALGQ
+89 RKLTFDLKAMGQ
-101 AAFQIIYNKDKSK
+101 AAMQVIYNKDKTK
-114 IVQVAHMPIETLRFE
+114 IVQVEHFPIETLRME
-129 KMNEDGEVC
+129 KMNEDGEVE

-152 GYEPVRIPAFGHGE
+152 GYEPVRIPAFGYGT
-166 KGEAL
+166 KGEGL
-171 EIYCIKPYRSGFYYY
+171 EIYCIKPYRAGFYYY

-193 GISYAELEEEV
+193 GIPYAELEEEV

-239 RIIQKFSGTSN
+239 RIVQKFSGSSN

-300 MLMGIKDQSGL
+300 MLMGIKDNTGL

-332 LQELILD
+332 FQELILD
-339 AIDDILAYNDISLNI
+339 AIDDILAVNGASLNVF
-354 YFKTLQPLELQAD
+354 FKTLQPLELQAD
-367 ITEDQKEELSK
+367 IPEEQKEELS
-378 VEDCG
+378 
-383 CKDVSLASK
+383 A
-392 QIDGRTAYDTKEEAE
+392 
-407 LVAKELGCEGYHT
+407 
-420 HELDGQTWYMP
+420 
-431 CESHDLEE
+431 
-439 LKEPC
+439 
-444 QEGYEM
+444 
-450 IGFKMKNGK
+450 
-459 RVPNCVPLSELS
+459 
-471 KDSRPFLDDKLAH
+471 DSRPFLDDELAH
-484 EMLDALADLGEEEP
+484 ELLDALADLGEEEP
-498 EGYELVDAEIVGDDE
+498 LEEEWELVDAEEVGDEE
-513 PEDFDVENYL
+513 PEDFDVEGYL
-523 NGLTELSAKQDST
+523 NGLVSLSATQDSS
-536 QDGDIYKVRYKYV
+536 QDTERYKVRYKYA
-549 KGTKKTAKGSSR
+549 KGTSKTPVGQSR
-561 AFCKTM
+561 TFCKTM
-567 LSQGKLYRKED
+567 MSKKMLYRKED

-587 NKSFGHKGRNYS
+587 NKSFGHKGKNYS

-612 WERRIYKKKLKKN
+612 WERRIYKKRLKKD
-625 GEPYGGDA
+625 GTEWGGNA
-633 LRGTRYVNVN
+633 LQGTKFVNVN

-649 FKLPKNPKEVAV
+649 FKLPKNPKEVSK

-669 GHHPNYK
+669 GRHPNNK
-676 G
+676 K

>member
-14 TPAVIEDNRKEW
+14 TPQVVEDNRKEW

-58 LMYGKGLAATDASRK
+58 LIYGKGLYATDASRK
-73 PEAYAQM
+73 PDEYAM
-80 MSLFKRSCL
+80 MKSLFSRTCM
-89 RKVTFDLKALGQ
+89 RKITFDLKAMGQ
-101 AAFQIIYNKDKSK
+101 AAMQVIYNKDKTK
-114 IVQVAHMPIETLRFE
+114 IVQVEHMPIETLRME

-166 KGEAL
+166 KSEGL

-193 GISYAELEEEV
+193 GLPYAELEEEV

-239 RIIQKFSGTSN
+239 RIIQKFSGSSN

-300 MLMGIKDQSGL
+300 MLMGIKDNTGL

-324 FHNTVIRP
+324 FHNTVVRP
-332 LQELILD
+332 IQEMILD
-339 AIDDILAYNDISLNI
+339 AIDDILAYNGASLNVF
-354 YFKTLQPLELQAD
+354 FKTLQPLELQAD
-367 ITEDQKEELSK
+367 IPEETKEELSS
-378 VEDCG
+378 
-383 CKDVSLASK
+383 DV
-392 QIDGRTAYDTKEEAE
+392 
-407 LVAKELGCEGYHT
+407 
-420 HELDGQTWYMP
+420 
-431 CESHDLEE
+431 
-439 LKEPC
+439 
-444 QEGYEM
+444 
-450 IGFKMKNGK
+450 
-459 RVPNCVPLSELS
+459 
-471 KDSRPFLDDKLAH
+471 PFLDDELAH
-484 EMLDALADLGEEEP
+484 ELLDALADLGEEEP
-498 EGYELVDAEIVGDDE
+498 LEEEWELVDAEEVGDEE
-513 PEDFDVENYL
+513 PEDFDVEGYL
-523 NGLTELSAKQDST
+523 NGLVSLSATQDSN
-536 QDGDIYKVRYKYV
+536 QDTERYKVRYKYS
-549 KGTKKTAKGSSR
+549 KGTSKTPIGESR
-561 AFCKTM
+561 TFCKTM
-567 LSQGKLYRKED
+567 MSKKMLYRKED

-587 NKSFGHKGRNYS
+587 NKKFGHKGRNYS

-612 WERRIYKKKLKKN
+612 WERRIYKKRLKKD
-625 GEPYGGDA
+625 GTEWGGNA
-633 LRGTRYVNVN
+633 LQGTKFVNVN

-661 APIDMPRQ
+661 APIDMPNN
-669 GHHPNYK
+669 GHHPNFGK
-676 G
+676 

>member
-14 TPAVIEDNRKEW
+14 TPAVVEDNRKQW

-36 QYLIDRYN
+36 QFLIDRYN

-58 LMYGKGLAATDASRK
+58 LIYGKGLYATDASRK
-73 PEAYAQM
+73 PDEYAM
-80 MSLFKRSCL
+80 MKSLFSRTCM
-89 RKVTFDLKALGQ
+89 RKITFDLKAMGQ
-101 AAFQIIYNKDKSK
+101 AAMQVIYNKDKTK
-114 IVQVAHMPIETLRFE
+114 IVQVEHMPIETLRME
-129 KMNEDGEVC
+129 KMNDDGEVT

-152 GYEPVRIPAFGHGE
+152 GFEPIRIPAFGYGE
-166 KGEAL
+166 KGEGL

-193 GISYAELEEEV
+193 GLPYAELEEEV

-239 RIIQKFSGTSN
+239 RIIQKFSGSSN

-300 MLMGIKDQSGL
+300 MLMGIKDNTGL

-324 FHNTVIRP
+324 FHNTVVRP
-332 LQELILD
+332 IQEMILD
-339 AIDDILAYNDISLNI
+339 AIDDILAVNGASLNV

-367 ITEDQKEELSK
+367 ITEEEKEELSK
-378 VEDCG
+378 VE
-383 CKDVSLASK
+383 
-392 QIDGRTAYDTKEEAE
+392 
-407 LVAKELGCEGYHT
+407 LG
-420 HELDGQTWYMP
+420 D
-431 CESHDLEE
+431 
-439 LKEPC
+439 
-444 QEGYEM
+444 
-450 IGFKMKNGK
+450 
-459 RVPNCVPLSELS
+459 
-471 KDSRPFLDDKLAH
+471 DSRPFLDDELAH

-498 EGYELVDAEIVGDDE
+498 EGYELIDAEEVGDEE
-513 PEDFDVENYL
+513 PEDFDVESYL
-523 NGLTELSAKQDST
+523 NGLVSLSATQDSNQDTEL
-536 QDGDIYKVRYKYV
+536 YKVRYKYS
-549 KGTKKTAKGSSR
+549 KGTSKTPMGQSR
-561 AFCKTM
+561 TFCKTM
-567 LSQGKLYRKED
+567 MSKKMLYRKED
-578 IGMMSARGV
+578 IGQMSARGV

-612 WERRIYKKKLKKN
+612 WERRIYKKKLKKD
-625 GEPYGGDA
+625 GTEWGGNA
-633 LRGTRYVNVN
+633 LQGTKFVNVN

-649 FKLPKNPKEVAV
+649 FKMPKNPKEVAQ

-669 GHHPNYK
+669 GHHPNYGK
-676 G
+676 

>member
-14 TPAVIEDNRKEW
+14 TPQVVEDNRKEW
-26 VAYGEDNNYF
+26 VAYGDDNNYF

-58 LMYGKGLAATDASRK
+58 LIYGKGLYATDAARK
-73 PEAYAQM
+73 PDEYAM
-80 MSLFKRSCL
+80 MKSLFSRTCM
-89 RKVTFDLKALGQ
+89 RKVTFDLKAMGQ
-101 AAFQIIYNKDKSK
+101 AAFQVIYNKDKTK
-114 IVQVAHMPIETLRFE
+114 IVQVEHMPIETLRFE
-129 KMNEDGEVC
+129 KMNEEGEVE

-145 WTKIRKK
+145 WTKIRKR
-152 GYEPVRIPAFGHGE
+152 GYEPTRIPAFGYGDKSE
-166 KGEAL
+166 GL

-193 GISYAELEEEV
+193 GLPYAELEEEV

-239 RIIQKFSGTSN
+239 RIIQKFSGSSN

-300 MLMGIKDQSGL
+300 MLMGIKDNTGL

-324 FHNTVIRP
+324 FHNTVVRP
-332 LQELILD
+332 IQELILD
-339 AIDDILAYNDISLNI
+339 AIDDIMAVNGASLNVF
-354 YFKTLQPLELQAD
+354 FKTLQPLELQAD
-367 ITEDQKEELSK
+367 IPEETKEELSK
-378 VEDCG
+378 D
-383 CKDVSLASK
+383 
-392 QIDGRTAYDTKEEAE
+392 
-407 LVAKELGCEGYHT
+407 
-420 HELDGQTWYMP
+420 
-431 CESHDLEE
+431 
-439 LKEPC
+439 
-444 QEGYEM
+444 
-450 IGFKMKNGK
+450 
-459 RVPNCVPLSELS
+459 
-471 KDSRPFLDDKLAH
+471 DSRPFLDDELAH

-498 EGYELVDAEIVGDDE
+498 SDEWELIDAEEVGDDE
-513 PEDFDVENYL
+513 PEDFDVEGYL
-523 NGLTELSAKQDST
+523 NGLVSLSATQDSS
-536 QDGDIYKVRYKYV
+536 QDTKLYKVRYKYT
-549 KGTKKTAKGSSR
+549 KGTSKTPIGDSR
-561 AFCKTM
+561 TFCKTM
-567 LSQGKLYRKED
+567 LKKKMLYRKED

-612 WERRIYKKKLKKN
+612 WERRIYKKRLKKD
-625 GEPYGGDA
+625 GTEWGGNA
-633 LRGTRYVNVN
+633 LQGTKFVNVN
-643 QAVREG
+643 QAVRAG
-649 FKLPKNPKEVAV
+649 FKLPKNPKEVAI
-661 APIDMPRQ
+661 APIDLPNN
-669 GHHPNYK
+669 GHHPSWSGNK
-676 G
+676 K

>member
-9 LASHT
+9 LATHT
-14 TPAVIEDNRKEW
+14 TPQVVEDNRKQW

-44 GSATNNAIINGMTE
+44 GSATNNAIINGMSE
-58 LMYGKGLAATDASRK
+58 LIYGKGLYATDAQRK
-73 PEAYAQM
+73 PDQYAQM
-80 MSLFKRSCL
+80 KSLFSRTCM
-89 RKVTFDLKALGQ
+89 RKVTFDLKAMGQ
-101 AAFQIIYNKDKSK
+101 AAFQVIYNKDKSK
-114 IVQVAHMPIETLRFE
+114 IVQVEHMPIETLRFE
-129 KMNEDGEVC
+129 KMNEDGDVC

-152 GYEPVRIPAFGHGE
+152 GFEPVRIPAFGHGE
-166 KGEAL
+166 KGEGL

-193 GISYAELEEEV
+193 GLPYAELEEEV

-239 RIIQKFSGTSN
+239 RIIQKFSGSSN

-300 MLMGIKDQSGL
+300 MLMGIKDNTGL

-324 FHNTVIRP
+324 FHNTVVRP
-332 LQELILD
+332 IQELILD
-339 AIDDILAYNDISLNI
+339 ACDDILAVNEVSLNL
-354 YFKTLQPLELQAD
+354 YFKTLQPLELQID
-367 ITEDQKEELSK
+367 MEEEVKEELSS
-378 VEDCG
+378 DCG
-383 CKDVSLASK
+383 CKD
-392 QIDGRTAYDTKEEAE
+392 
-407 LVAKELGCEGYHT
+407 
-420 HELDGQTWYMP
+420 
-431 CESHDLEE
+431 E
-439 LKEPC
+439 LKDADDPC
-444 QEGYEM
+444 TEGYEM
-450 IGFKMKNGK
+450 VGMKMKNGRK
-459 RVPNCVPLSELS
+459 VPNCVPIEQLSE
-471 KDSRPFLDDKLAH
+471 DSRPFLDDELAH

-498 EGYELVDAEIVGDDE
+498 EGYELIDAEIVGDDE
-513 PEDFDVENYL
+513 PEEFDTEEYL
-523 NGLTELSAKQDST
+523 NGLVNLSATQDSN
-536 QDGDIYKVRYKYV
+536 QDSEIYKVRYKYV
-549 KGTKKTAKGSSR
+549 KGTKKTSKGSSR

-567 LSQGKLYRKED
+567 LSQKKLYRKED

-612 WERRIYKKKLKKN
+612 WERRIYKKKMKKN

-633 LRGTRYVNVN
+633 LRGTKYVNVN
-643 QAVREG
+643 QAVRAG
-649 FKLPKNPKEVAV
+649 FKLPKNPKEVAT

-669 GHHPNYK
+669 GHHPNYGK
-676 G
+676 